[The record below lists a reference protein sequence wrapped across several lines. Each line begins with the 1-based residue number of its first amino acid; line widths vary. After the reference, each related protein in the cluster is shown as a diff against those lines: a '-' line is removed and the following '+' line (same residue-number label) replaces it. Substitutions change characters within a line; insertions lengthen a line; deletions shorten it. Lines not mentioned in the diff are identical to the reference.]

1 MSTRQQPVPGR
12 PEGRACAWAAV
23 LVLLFVC
30 AAPNVHGAQG
40 ISSGGLKP
48 FVIAVIPVVGRSG
61 AVGGVAIDARGVLDR
76 GTRETTSQ
84 LRRAWLAAMIPA
96 QGDMARA
103 SSLRKISLRR
113 LEAAI
118 VDCRGQ
124 NKPLP
129 LEMRFL
135 AGLQRVR
142 YVLAY
147 PEAQD
152 IVLAGEAGPWMVND
166 AGDVVGQASGQPV
179 LQLDDLIVAFRT
191 AQAASTGPGITCSID
206 PAEEGLAR
214 FDRLMRGQNL
224 TMSEAA
230 VRRLERA
237 IGDSLITVTGV
248 EPDTHFAQVLVA
260 ADWTMKRLA
269 MGFDR
274 APTGELP
281 SYLQLLQ
288 TSDQVPPRNAIL
300 RFWMTPKYDAVLRDA
315 DGLAWELVGDG
326 VQALTNAGLLAREGR
341 VVEVG
346 RTDPLARQ
354 WADSFTHHYSR
365 LAAALPVFASLRN
378 CIDLAVVAA
387 IVNREQLLQRTNWD
401 ASSPLL
407 DGDQV
412 DVGRY
417 PLPRT
422 TPSRAS
428 YVERES
434 EYVISISGGV
444 DLDSW
449 SVLKET
455 TVRQPLAA
463 LRTHS
468 APPNS
473 NAWWWD

>member
-1 MSTRQQPVPGR
+1 VASAGVLVAASG
-12 PEGRACAWAAV
+12 WAAF
-23 LVLLFVC
+23 FVSFLIFGLP
-30 AAPNVHGAQG
+30 AGQAAQG

-48 FVIAVIPVVGRSG
+48 FVIAVIPVVGRNG
-61 AVGGVAIDARGVLDR
+61 AVGGVSIDARGVVDR
-76 GTRETTSQ
+76 CSGETAGQ

-96 QGDMARA
+96 DGGMARA
-103 SSLRKISLRR
+103 SSLRKVSLRR

-118 VDCRGQ
+118 ADCRLQ

-166 AGDVVGQASGQPV
+166 AGEVIGQATGQPV
-179 LQLDDLIVAFRT
+179 LQLDDLIVALRT
-191 AQAASTGPGITCSID
+191 AESAADGPGITCSID
-206 PAEEGLAR
+206 PTEEGLTR
-214 FDRLMRGQNL
+214 FDRLMRDRDL
-224 TMSEAA
+224 TMSPAA
-230 VRRLERA
+230 IRRLERA
-237 IGDSLITVTGV
+237 LGDNVITVTGV

-269 MGFDR
+269 MGFER
-274 APTGELP
+274 APLDDLP

-288 TSDQVPPRNAIL
+288 TSHQPPPGNALL
-300 RFWMTPKYDAVLRDA
+300 RFWLAPRYDAVLRDS

-326 VQALTNAGLLAREGR
+326 VQALTEANWLKGQRGVADAGRGDVLAK
-341 VVEVG
+341 
-346 RTDPLARQ
+346 Q
-354 WADSFTHHYSR
+354 WADSFTEQYGL
-365 LAAALPVFASLRN
+365 LAAKLPVFASLRN

-387 IVNREQLLQRTNWD
+387 IVAREQLFQRSRFG
-401 ASSPLL
+401 ASPLL
-407 DGDQV
+407 LDGKQV

-428 YVERES
+428 FVERES

-449 SVLKET
+449 RVLKQAA
-455 TVRQPLAA
+455 VRQPLAA
-463 LRTHS
+463 LRASS
-468 APPNS
+468 APPKS
-473 NAWWWD
+473 NVWWWD